1 MSEIIAKTII
11 TTSKL
16 PEVDFCFNPYVGCT
30 HACAYC
36 YARFMGRF
44 TGHANEKWG
53 TYLDW
58 KINAPEL
65 LRKEL
70 PKVKKKGGTVIM
82 GSVTDCYQPAERNL
96 RITRKCLK
104 EFLNHQIDISILTK
118 NKLIE
123 RDFDLLKQFDT
134 CELGVSL
141 SILDQNIQKIL
152 ESGASTPDERIV
164 LLKKAKKLGIR
175 TYVFIGP
182 IHPFLSD
189 VKAILKRVLP
199 YVDFVMA
206 EVPNLRCGNWQALT
220 MAFEKLDLY
229 IDCEQYKK
237 ISTSKEF
244 YESNKE
250 VIKRMCQKYNVEFRG
265 IFEH

>member
-1 MSEIIAKTII
+1 MVEIIAKTII

-44 TGHANEKWG
+44 TGHAGEQWG
-53 TYLDW
+53 RYLDW

-65 LRKEL
+65 LRREL

-82 GSVTDCYQPAERNL
+82 GSVTDCYQPAEKNL
-96 RITRKCLK
+96 KITRKSLK
-104 EFLNHQIDISILTK
+104 EFLKHQISISILTK
-118 NKLIE
+118 NKLAE
-123 RDFDLLKQFDT
+123 RDFDLLRQFDN
-134 CELGVSL
+134 CEFGVSL
-141 SILDQNIQKIL
+141 SILDSEIQKIL
-152 ESGASTPDERIV
+152 EPGASMPDERIA
-164 LLKKAKKLGIR
+164 LLKKAKEMGIQ

-189 VKAILKRVLP
+189 VEEVLNKTLP

-206 EVPNLRCGNWQALT
+206 EVPNLRCGNWESLKE
-220 MAFEKLDLY
+220 AFDKLGKN
-229 IDCEQYKK
+229 IDYTEYKR
-237 ISTSKEF
+237 IAGSKEF
-244 YESNKE
+244 YQENKKM
-250 VIKRMCQKYNVEFRG
+250 ITKMCQKNDVEFRG

>member
-11 TTSKL
+11 STSKL
-16 PEVDFCFNPYVGCT
+16 PEIDFCFNPYVGCT
-30 HACAYC
+30 HACVYC

-70 PKVKKKGGTVIM
+70 PKIKKKGGTVIM

-96 RITRKCLK
+96 EITRKCLK
-104 EFLNHQIDISILTK
+104 EFLKHQINLFILTK
-118 NKLIE
+118 NKLVE
-123 RDFDLLKQFDT
+123 RDFDLLKQFDN

-141 SILDQNIQKIL
+141 SILNQDTQKIL
-152 ESGASTPDERIV
+152 EPGASTPDERIN
-164 LLKKAKKLGIR
+164 LLKKARDAGIK

-182 IHPFLSD
+182 IHPFLSN
-189 VKAILKRVLP
+189 VEEILKKVLP

-206 EVPNLRCGNWQALT
+206 EVPNLRCGNWQSLIEALK
-220 MAFEKLDLY
+220 KLDSN
-229 IDCEQYKK
+229 IDCNQYKK
-237 ISTSKEF
+237 IATSKEF
-244 YESNKE
+244 YASNKKLIVE
-250 VIKRMCQKYNVEFRG
+250 MCRKHNVEFRG
-265 IFEH
+265 IFKH